1 MEHVKAILYHK
12 ILDSDFTNMYEVK
25 EYIGGN
31 GQTYIQAAG
40 FTRKDL
46 ERFFQHAKTTTPTA
60 EHWDD
65 LPSHSRCKYVIS
77 AQELGSNTIADI
89 EFAPRTGRKDY
100 RIARQNIQNR
110 HPAWTPASGFPQP
123 KIDLTTHKYI
133 RVKNYPNIIDNLYIF
148 IVCTIDNTGKV
159 KYYASYI
166 DSPGLP
172 SCWPSDVGLD
182 QIFQGQR
189 NKQGILFFDNQYIR
203 FQNDRNNPFL
213 HGSAIDD
220 HINEED
226 LPHDIES
233 TTIDSVEYVTK
244 DFEFSFESSAATFI
258 EIAPPNVSKRRDAKR
273 AKSTSSLF
281 GNDYVQ
287 RQKNNKVV
295 GEKGEE
301 LVLELEHRRL
311 LKFGRPDLADSIEHT
326 SKKHGD
332 GFGYDIIS
340 FDLFGDTFEK
350 IFIEVKTTTG
360 GIGKPFEISANE
372 VNVSEDLDEHYYIY
386 RLFGLHKNSTNIT
399 YYRINGSLRK
409 NFDLAPSSYLAIP
422 K

>member
-1 MEHVKAILYHK
+1 MEHVEAILYHK

-40 FTRKDL
+40 FTRNDL
-46 ERFFQHAKTTTPTA
+46 ERFFQHAKSTTPTV
-60 EHWDD
+60 EVWDD

-77 AQELGSNTIADI
+77 AQELGSKTVADI

-110 HPAWTPASGFPQP
+110 HPAWTHASGFPQP
-123 KIDLTTHKYI
+123 QIDPKTHKYI

-148 IVCTIDNTGKV
+148 IVCTIDNAGNA
-159 KYYASYI
+159 KYYASYV
-166 DSPGLP
+166 DSPALP
-172 SCWPSDVGLD
+172 INWPSDVGLD

-189 NKQGILFFDNQYIR
+189 NRQGILFFDNHYIR
-203 FQNDRNNPFL
+203 FQNDKNNPFL
-213 HGSAIDD
+213 HGSAIDNY
-220 HINEED
+220 INEAD
-226 LPHDIES
+226 LPLDIES
-233 TTIDSVEYVTK
+233 TTVDSVEYVTK

-258 EIAPPNVSKRRDAKR
+258 ETAPPSVSKRKDAKR
-273 AKSTSSLF
+273 AKATSSL

-301 LVLELEHRRL
+301 LVLELERQRL
-311 LKFGRPDLADSIEHT
+311 LQLNRPDLAASIEHT

-340 FDLFGDTFEK
+340 YDLFGDTFQK

-372 VNVSEDLDEHYYIY
+372 VNASEELDDHYYIY

-399 YYRINGSLRK
+399 YYRISGSLRK
-409 NFDLAPSSYLAIP
+409 KFDLIPSSYLAIP